1 MDLVATVTFV
11 RDTAPRLGIT
21 TMLDGQKVEVSAPP
35 YGEKLQAALEEMRV
49 TLVAE
54 LATKLYDLS
63 ASLQQEAG
71 LGPLG

>member
-35 YGEKLQAALEEMRV
+35 YGEKLQAALELRV